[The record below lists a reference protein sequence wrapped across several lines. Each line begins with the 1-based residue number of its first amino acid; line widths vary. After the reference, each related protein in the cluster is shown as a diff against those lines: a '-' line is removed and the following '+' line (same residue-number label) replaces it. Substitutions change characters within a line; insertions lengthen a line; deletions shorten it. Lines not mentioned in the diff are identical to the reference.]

1 MAGSGDYDGRV
12 RSRFEAP
19 REAVPRATVR
29 KLTVVAIVLIALLN
43 GADVLTTRLVIARS
57 GVEANPL
64 AGVLL
69 SNGALLWVKLI
80 IVALAAL
87 VAVRIA
93 PRLGVLLMAW
103 FVAGVY
109 ATAVLSN
116 VLILRLT

>member
-1 MAGSGDYDGRV
+1 MADRGDYHGPV

-19 REAVPRATVR
+19 REAIPRATIR
-29 KLTVVAIVLIALLN
+29 RLTVVGIALIALLN
-43 GADVLTTRLVIARS
+43 GADVFTTRLVIARS

-69 SNGALLWVKLI
+69 SNGVLLWVKLV

-87 VAVRIA
+87 VAVRIG